1 MITTA
6 MRMKLNKKI
15 LLIFIITTLIATSCN
30 KTHTEIS
37 KEESSI
43 ETTKENT
50 PIISDNKNENDNVY
64 KYKDTVINLIK
75 ERKIF
80 DIKVDSKI
88 TNDDIYIY
96 VILENDKI
104 NLKDLDIIRIGI
116 SVQEFKDEL
125 STSISNLDKSKK
137 YWEIK
142 LNEGI
147 LEEVYDIN
155 ISEKS
160 DLLTDKDKELLMSN
174 NESTILRFD
183 VYVDEDSPV
192 RIYNHF
198 LN

>member
-1 MITTA
+1 M
-6 MRMKLNKKI
+6 
-15 LLIFIITTLIATSCN
+15 
-30 KTHTEIS
+30 
-37 KEESSI
+37 
-43 ETTKENT
+43 
-50 PIISDNKNENDNVY
+50 
-64 KYKDTVINLIK
+64 
-75 ERKIF
+75 
-80 DIKVDSKI
+80 
-88 TNDDIYIY
+88 
-96 VILENDKI
+96 
-104 NLKDLDIIRIGI
+104 DIIRIGI

-160 DLLTDKDKELLMSN
+160 DLSTDKDKELLMSN

>member
-30 KTHTEIS
+30 KNHTEIS

-75 ERKIF
+75 EGKIF